1 MNAQVCPNCTYPLLH
16 HARQGRPYWYC
27 LRCHQEVSHAVD
39 TEITDISPIEM
50 ALQESYRWFNSL
62 VQASLEGVW
71 VLNRAGETV
80 FVNQRMADILG
91 YAVEE
96 MQGKPAWYFVEL
108 GERSQFIHQTSALRE
123 VAINSRLNN
132 HFLSQQEINQQ
143 EINQRYEVKLQ
154 RYDGTLV
161 WVTISGQDMFDQVTE
176 PSRSTVTS
184 PNQSISS
191 ELSRNLATPYQ
202 EQPQHDQLGEY
213 LGTLYMVTDLSEQK
227 ATLQERELAKEQLQ
241 EVKDT
246 LQTVIQSSPLAI
258 IALDGQGKVKLWNQS
273 AEKMFGWEEQEV
285 LGNFLPQPDDQSQSI
300 PDQISQL
307 LGTRGET
314 AFADLETRYYRQ
326 DGSAVD
332 ISLSTAPLRDAQG
345 RVVGNMGVAA
355 DITLIKQMQE
365 SLLQQAQ
372 RERLITTIAQR
383 IRQSLDLSEILE
395 TTVLEVQK
403 LLQSDR
409 VLIVHF
415 LPTEEGHADQGNVVA
430 QALANED
437 IPSMRGFMLSD
448 PLLNIANHLDRYY
461 QGEALA
467 VNDID
472 QTELAE
478 NSRQLLA
485 FFQVKSMLVVP
496 ILQKQPENF
505 TSSKLCNQAGDY
517 QIESP
522 TAIPLKSN
530 FNCLWGLLMVHQCQ
544 ELRQWDASEIDL
556 LKQLATQVSI
566 ALWQGRLYQQ
576 AQLQAVR
583 EKTLNRLTRAIRRTL
598 DLKTI
603 FSTAVWEIGNQRRS
617 RRVEIWQ
624 YFPAQQLWENVSE
637 YRGDLDSPIGLGIE
651 ISDQNN
657 SVTTKLK
664 QLEIVKNR
672 TLTHAF
678 DTSTR
683 ITNHPDNIIYHEA
696 CLLVPLHFNNQV
708 WGAFAL
714 VMDGYVYDW
723 QDEEVEFIVQITDQL
738 AIAIQQSELY
748 LQLQNANKKLQQLA
762 ATDGLTQVANRRY
775 FDETLAQEWHR
786 LARDRQPLSLLLTD
800 IDWFK
805 SYNDHYGHQ
814 AGDDCLQR
822 VAQAISQVIHRPADL
837 LARYGGE
844 EFVIVLPNTD
854 TQGAIEVAKKI
865 RETIAKLAI
874 IHPDSTVSPY
884 VTVSLGIASVIPNRK
899 TSPKILISQADQAL
913 YLAKNQGRD
922 RFLVY
927 DKSTLTANQKYT
939 LKKKG

>member
-1 MNAQVCPNCTYPLLH
+1 MNAQVCPHCTCPLLPH
-16 HARQGRPYWYC
+16 VRQGKPYWYC
-27 LRCHQEVSHAVD
+27 LQCHQEFTHVVD
-39 TEITDISPIEM
+39 TEITDVAQIKL

-62 VQASLEGVW
+62 MQASLEGVW
-71 VLNRAGETV
+71 ILNRAGETT

-91 YAVEE
+91 YPAEE
-96 MQGKPAWYFVEL
+96 MYGKPAWYFVEL

-123 VAINSRLNN
+123 AAINTRLNN
-132 HFLSQQEINQQ
+132 RGLHQQETNQQ
-143 EINQRYEVKLQ
+143 EINHQYEVKLQ

-161 WVTISGQDMFDQVTE
+161 WVTISGQDMFEMVAE
-176 PSRSTVTS
+176 PS
-184 PNQSISS
+184 QI
-191 ELSRNLATPYQ
+191 
-202 EQPQHDQLGEY
+202 GEY
-213 LGTLYMVTDLSEQK
+213 LGTLYMVTDLSKQK
-227 ATLQERELAKEQLQ
+227 ATLQEWELAKEQLQ

-285 LGNFLPQPDDQSQSI
+285 LGNFLPQPNDQSQPI

-307 LGTRGET
+307 LGTRSET
-314 AFADLETRYYRQ
+314 SFADLETRYYRQ

-395 TTVLEVQK
+395 TTVIEVQQ

-409 VLIVHF
+409 VLIIHF
-415 LPTEEGHADQGNVVA
+415 LPTEEGNTNHGNVVA
-430 QALANED
+430 QALAD
-437 IPSMRGFMLSD
+437 DTVPSMRGFMIST
-448 PLLNIANHLDRYY
+448 PLLNVANHLDRYY

-467 VNDID
+467 VSDVD
-472 QTELAE
+472 QTEIAE

-496 ILQKQPENF
+496 ILQKQPDNF
-505 TSSKLCNQAGDY
+505 TLAKLSSNSETH

-522 TAIPLKSN
+522 VAIPLNSN
-530 FNCLWGLLMVHQCQ
+530 FNSLWGLIMVHQCQ
-544 ELRQWDASEIDL
+544 ELRQWDSSEIDL

-576 AQLQAVR
+576 AQLQAIR

-598 DLKTI
+598 ELKTI
-603 FSTAVWEIGNQRRS
+603 FSTAVWEIGNQHRS
-617 RRVEIWQ
+617 QRVEIWQ
-624 YFPAQQLWENVSE
+624 YFPSQQLWENVSE
-637 YRGDLDSPIGLGIE
+637 YRGDLDSPVGLGTK
-651 ISDQNN
+651 ISDRDN
-657 SVTTKLK
+657 SVTSKLK

-672 TLTHAF
+672 SLAHAF
-678 DTSTR
+678 DISSR
-683 ITNHPDNIIYHEA
+683 LSNHPDHLVHEA

-786 LARDRQPLSLLLTD
+786 LARERQPISLLLTD

-822 VAQAISQVIHRPADL
+822 VAQIINKVIHRPADL

-844 EFVIVLPNTD
+844 EFVIILPNTD
-854 TQGAIEVAKKI
+854 TQGAIKVAKKI
-865 RETIAKLAI
+865 REAIAKLAI

-899 TSPKILISQADQAL
+899 ASPKILISQADQAL

-922 RFLVY
+922 RFLIY

-939 LKKKG
+939 LKKKADIKLL

>member
-1 MNAQVCPNCTYPLLH
+1 MNAQVCPNCTYPLLRH
-16 HARQGRPYWYC
+16 TRQGKSYWYC
-27 LRCHQEVSHAVD
+27 LRCHQEVSYAIE
-39 TEITDISPIEM
+39 TEITDISQIEM

-91 YAVEE
+91 YAAEE

-123 VAINSRLNN
+123 AAINSRLNH
-132 HFLSQQEINQQ
+132 HFLGQQDISQQEINQQ
-143 EINQRYEVKLQ
+143 YEVKLQ
-154 RYDGTLV
+154 RYDGTTV
-161 WVTISGQDMFDQVTE
+161 WVTISEQHMFEAVTK
-176 PSRSTVTS
+176 PSQGS
-184 PNQSISS
+184 
-191 ELSRNLATPYQ
+191 ATPCP
-202 EQPQHDQLGEY
+202 EEMQPEEMQNAQLGEY
-213 LGTLYMVTDLSEQK
+213 LGTIYMVTDLSEQK
-227 ATLQERELAKEQLQ
+227 AALHKRQLAEEQLQ

-285 LGNFLPQPDDQSQSI
+285 LGNFLPQPDDQSQPI

-314 AFADLETRYYRQ
+314 SFADLETRYYRQ

-332 ISLSTAPLRDAQG
+332 ISLSTAPLHDSQG

-395 TTVLEVQK
+395 TTVIEVQQ

-409 VLIVHF
+409 VLIIHF
-415 LPTEEGHADQGNVVA
+415 LPIEEGNNSQGNVVA
-430 QALANED
+430 EALAND
-437 IPSMRGFMLSD
+437 TVPSMRGFMLSA
-448 PLLNIANHLDRYY
+448 PLLNVANHLDRYY

-467 VNDID
+467 VSNVD
-472 QTELAE
+472 QTELAA
-478 NSRQLLA
+478 NSRQLLT

-496 ILQKQPENF
+496 ILQKQPDNF
-505 TSSKLCNQAGDY
+505 TLAKLSSSSETH

-522 TAIPLKSN
+522 TTIPLKSN

-544 ELRQWDASEIDL
+544 ELRQWDSLEIDL

-576 AQLQAVR
+576 AQLQAIR

-598 DLKTI
+598 ELKTI

-617 RRVEIWQ
+617 QRVEIWQ

-637 YRGDLDSPIGLGIE
+637 YRGDLDSPVGLGTK
-651 ISDQNN
+651 ISDQDN
-657 SVTTKLK
+657 SVTSKLK

-672 TLTHAF
+672 TLAHAF
-678 DTSTR
+678 DTYTKL
-683 ITNHPDNIIYHEA
+683 TNHPDSLICQEA
-696 CLLVPLHFNNQV
+696 SLLVPLHFNNQV

-786 LARDRQPLSLLLTD
+786 LTRERHPLSLMLTD

-822 VAQAISQVIHRPADL
+822 VAQAINQVIHRPADL

-844 EFVIVLPNTD
+844 EFVIILPNTD
-854 TQGAIEVAKKI
+854 TQGAIKVAKKI
-865 RETIAKLAI
+865 REAIAKLAI

-884 VTVSLGIASVIPNRK
+884 VTVSLGIASVIPTRK